1 YLSSQSQKNSRN
13 NNEIDVTDVSALKSN
28 DDNETD
34 KKIKFRGKTPELPK
48 VYLRDEKNRLL
59 GLMTLIEAEKL
70 AQKHK
75 KILIKTESPAKKFMS
90 MKFADP
96 RFVAD
101 QNQNDKILDGND
113 GDDTDHTD
121 KEEEFI
127 KRKTSPKILSFTT
140 KMSEH
145 DLQIKINQVKR
156 FLLRGQETLVK
167 VVSTVSDGSHR
178 TKLEQILNE
187 FESIFNETNGCRINQ
202 KRLTD
207 RDLKFNILISN
218 INKAKK
224 NLSTITTSLKKLLM
238 FGNNNHQHHYHR
250 SNSKEFKSNICDDLL
265 INNGDDDDE
274 KLDRN
279 NGDSVSDLESI
290 ESLNLQDSVD
300 SQPMKFLN
308 RSSHQTTTKSY
319 SSPTSPKIMISTCND
334 SKLIINQNIESNNN
348 KSIVR
353 VIKPTAIHPNINYF
367 PPRPSTSVGLH
378 HSGLIEPSSSSSQS
392 NHSSAFHQV
401 LSHHRQQQQ
410 SSKSNSLSEPLLM
423 IVSNPYSNPISMENI
438 EHNDN
443 DNDDD
448 NDVTSTI
455 NHVDEEKSLR
465 NYDQQQQEPIHMT
478 LEEVRRIAFGSP
490 ERRLITRNSH
500 SSSQESRSVSTT
512 ANVGL
517 NKSTSGTGHHGLH
530 NAKIKIK
537 NFMDTLLNKTTP
549 CINGGGHCSS
559 DYSTTNNVD
568 HSSNISSSSSPPIT
582 QNNSNIRRRRH
593 TRHYVSSIE
602 RVKNC
607 GWYWG
612 PISGEM
618 AEKLLESEPC
628 GSFLV
633 RDSSDE
639 HYIFSL
645 SFKLDEMV
653 RHVRIEQ
660 EQGNFSFGS
669 LKKFRSSTIVDFIE
683 SAMEHSRS
691 GQFLFF
697 LRLVSRFKR
706 VQSLQHICRF
716 VILQFVRRDQ
726 IHQLSL
732 PEYLRHYLDTPYYYS
747 EELARM
753 QTKNEINRQ
762 DEQQHLLDMKRKL
775 FLQTDYQTLI
785 SKMLINRLNLEKK
798 LSINLPVIEPLDN
811 FIDDTE
817 DIDETKEN
825 NSTTDSVIHHDNNN
839 DDNHDQQ
846 HLL

>member
-1 YLSSQSQKNSRN
+1 
-13 NNEIDVTDVSALKSN
+13 
-28 DDNETD
+28 
-34 KKIKFRGKTPELPK
+34 
-48 VYLRDEKNRLL
+48 
-59 GLMTLIEAEKL
+59 
-70 AQKHK
+70 
-75 KILIKTESPAKKFMS
+75 
-90 MKFADP
+90 
-96 RFVAD
+96 
-101 QNQNDKILDGND
+101 
-113 GDDTDHTD
+113 
-121 KEEEFI
+121 
-127 KRKTSPKILSFTT
+127 
-140 KMSEH
+140 
-145 DLQIKINQVKR
+145 
-156 FLLRGQETLVK
+156 
-167 VVSTVSDGSHR
+167 
-178 TKLEQILNE
+178 
-187 FESIFNETNGCRINQ
+187 
-202 KRLTD
+202 
-207 RDLKFNILISN
+207 
-218 INKAKK
+218 
-224 NLSTITTSLKKLLM
+224 M
-238 FGNNNHQHHYHR
+238 FGNNNNYHHHYHR

-265 INNGDDDDE
+265 INNGDDDE
-274 KLDRN
+274 KLN

-290 ESLNLQDSVD
+290 ESLNLQDVD

-378 HSGLIEPSSSSSQS
+378 NSGLIEPSSSSSQS

-465 NYDQQQQEPIHMT
+465 NYDHHQQEPIHMT

-500 SSSQESRSVSTT
+500 SSSQESRSFSSSTSTT

-582 QNNSNIRRRRH
+582 QNNLNSNIRRRRH
-593 TRHYVSSIE
+593 TRRQPIETTRSESQQQQHLSSPFIQRALPPVPATNLFIDHNNNNNDDNDNGSDQIITTDDDNHHHHPMLRYRSSLQMTRSQLKSMSEYERQKYLDYVSSIE

-697 LRLVSRFKR
+697 LRLGPELGPIRVQLLYPVSRFKR